1 MAAVLFEVD
10 DNGVAVITLNRPEA
24 KNSLNNDVMEGL
36 REYFG
41 QVVSDP
47 KIRVAIMTGAGGAFC
62 SGMDLKAFA
71 RGEKIDGH
79 GLPFSGD
86 RTLFLDKPL
95 IAAVEGF
102 CLAGGFE
109 VAMSCDLIV
118 ASETAK
124 FGLPEVKRGL
134 AAAGGGLVRMP
145 RQAPWRV
152 ALEMVLTGDHY
163 DAATMEKHG
172 LINRITPEGGA
183 LAGARAL
190 AAVIAANGPLAV
202 AASKRVMRES
212 LEWKTSEA
220 MALQQPFIGP
230 VFASNDAREGAT
242 AFAEKRKPVW
252 TNT

>member
-1 MAAVLFEVD
+1 MAEVLFEVD
-10 DNGVAVITLNRPEA
+10 DGVAVITVNRPEA
-24 KNSLNNDVMEGL
+24 KNSLTQAVMEGL
-36 REYFG
+36 RSAFG
-41 QVVSDP
+41 EVVTNP
-47 KIRVAIMTGAGGAFC
+47 AIRVAIMTGAGGAFC

-71 RGEKIDGH
+71 RGEKIEGH

-134 AAAGGGLVRMP
+134 AAAGGGLVRLP
-145 RQAPWRV
+145 RQAPWRI
-152 ALEMVLTGDHY
+152 ALEMVLTGDMY

-172 LINRITPEGGA
+172 IINRLTPEGGA
-183 LAGARAL
+183 LAGAKAL
-190 AAVIAANGPLAV
+190 AAAIAANGPLAV
-202 AASKRVMRES
+202 AASKKIMREA
-212 LEWKTSEA
+212 LEWKASEA
-220 MALQQPFIGP
+220 MTLQRPMIEP
-230 VFASNDAREGAT
+230 VFASKDAKEGAT

-252 TNT
+252 TAT